1 MSNRHAKSLKRDMP
15 LYGGWLLSRLS
26 ERAAT
31 GVVWAIG
38 AESKIRCTR
47 VKYCIEKV
55 QRLPCVTSRLR
66 AVPALDRG
74 AVTEWCTRA

>member
-26 ERAAT
+26 ERAAA

-38 AESKIRCTR
+38 AEP
-47 VKYCIEKV
+47 KYV
-55 QRLPCVTSRLR
+55 VRLLNI
-66 AVPALDRG
+66 ALK
-74 AVTEWCTRA
+74 